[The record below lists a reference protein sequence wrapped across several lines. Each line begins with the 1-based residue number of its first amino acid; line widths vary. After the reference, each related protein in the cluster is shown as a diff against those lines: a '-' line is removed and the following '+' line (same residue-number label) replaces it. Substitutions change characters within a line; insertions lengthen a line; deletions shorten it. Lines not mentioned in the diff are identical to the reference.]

1 MTTVVTKEIFKSYTF
16 AVVLIEMGA
25 ISLFNQ
31 IKIIMLLR
39 NQMTSR
45 VAGIILTRIR
55 ERKGRLTEISDECRI
70 NRREFNVRGLSKMSL
85 HRLLRV
91 VYALYMVLPKREYDE
106 MMDEIRRVMA
116 AYADH
121 YDYLLLDE

>member
-1 MTTVVTKEIFKSYTF
+1 
-16 AVVLIEMGA
+16 
-25 ISLFNQ
+25 
-31 IKIIMLLR
+31 MLLR
-39 NQMTSR
+39 NQLTSR